1 MVGREKKYVENKN
14 RLDLSEFYLRFGLSP
29 QIQTYNKN
37 EKIQQIYT
45 CWKSAIE
52 TLETVVKHIQ
62 S

>member
-14 RLDLSEFYLRFGLSP
+14 RLDLSGFYLRFGLSP

-45 CWKSAIE
+45 C
-52 TLETVVKHIQ
+52 
-62 S
+62 